1 MLIKNLF
8 RSKIDTMRFVIKN
21 VTNPYSEIKRGFR
34 KDIGIS
40 VRSRWEANTARY
52 LNFLKRQKQIK
63 DWEYECKTFEFPIKR
78 GTRFYTPDF
87 KVVNL
92 DNSVEWWEV
101 KGWMDRKSKTKLKR
115 MKKYYPDEK
124 IIILG
129 KDRYRTL
136 SRQLCRIIP
145 NWE

>member
-8 RSKIDTMRFVIKN
+8 RSKIDTMRFVIKK
-21 VTNPYSEIKRGFR
+21 VSNPYSEIKRGFR

-63 DWEYECKTFEFPIKR
+63 DWKYECKTFEFPIKR

-87 KVVNL
+87 KITEN
-92 DNSVEWWEV
+92 NGEIKYWEI
-101 KGWMDRKSKTKLKR
+101 KGYMDKISKTKLKR
-115 MKKYYPDEK
+115 MKKYYPDVKLRVIE
-124 IIILG
+124 G
-129 KDRYRTL
+129 KEYKGL
-136 SRQLCRIIP
+136 AKQLKGFIP